1 MTPIFY
7 NYNESATDVASRLR
21 AVIESAVDGI
31 ITIDEH
37 GIIEFVN
44 PATTKI
50 FGYSSEEMIGNN
62 ISMLMPSPYRERHDQ
77 YMNSYKESGIKK
89 IIGIGREVPGKKK
102 DGTTFPFWLSVSE
115 VGLENKKLFTGIVH
129 DMTEQKRIEEDL
141 IRFNHELEDKINERT
156 EKLSSVVSKM
166 LETNQQLQHEIQER
180 KAIEQALLMSREELR
195 NTQELLQQIVSSYP
209 DGTISVVDKDFN
221 YLFTGGEMHV
231 TLGNDAKQLIG
242 KPIFSFMEEETIEQ
256 IKKDLACVF
265 EGEIIHDYEVPQ
277 VFHGYHFALEAF
289 PLRNATDETIS
300 RVAIFT
306 RNISELKKIEAE
318 LRAALQ
324 KERELGELKS
334 RFVSMASH
342 EFRTPLSTILSSASL
357 MSQYTLTEQQ
367 DKREKH
373 FTKIKSAVSTLTGI
387 LNDFLSLA
395 RLEEGRVEVNAE
407 EFEFNQ
413 FCSDVIDEMQSILK
427 PEQAIIANHFDERVS
442 VVLDKKLLK
451 LILINLI
458 SNASKYSEDGT
469 DIICN
474 TELIKNRFTISI
486 KDHGIGIPDEDKP
499 HMFDRF
505 FRASN
510 AMNIKGTGL
519 GLNIVKRYIEIMGG
533 TISFES
539 ELGKGSIFTVVFNL
553 KGA

>member
-1 MTPIFY
+1 MTPLFY
-7 NYNESATDVASRLR
+7 NHNESATDVASRLR
-21 AVIESAVDGI
+21 AVIETAVDGI

-37 GIIEFVN
+37 ATIEFVN

-50 FGYSSEEMIGNN
+50 FGYEAHEMVGNN
-62 ISMLMPSPYRERHDQ
+62 INMLMPSPYREHHDG
-77 YMNSYKESGIKK
+77 YMHNYKNTGVKK
-89 IIGIGREVPGKKK
+89 IIGIGREVQGKKK
-102 DGTTFPFWLSVSE
+102 DGTIFPFWLSVSE
-115 VGLENKKLFTGIVH
+115 VNLENKRMFTGIVH
-129 DMTEQKRIEEDL
+129 DMTDQKRVEEEL

-156 EKLSSVVSKM
+156 EKLSTVVSKM

-195 NTQELLQQIVSSYP
+195 STQELLQQIVSSYP

-221 YLFTGGEMHV
+221 YLFTGGEMHT
-231 TLGNDAKQLIG
+231 TLGNEVKHLIG
-242 KPIFSFMEEETIEQ
+242 KRVFPFMSEETIEQ
-256 IKKDLACVF
+256 IRQDLQCVF

-277 VFHGYHFALEAF
+277 VIHGFHFALEAF
-289 PLRNATDETIS
+289 PLKYTTDETVS
-300 RVAIFT
+300 RIAIFT
-306 RNISELKKIEAE
+306 RNISELKKIESE
-318 LRAALQ
+318 LRDALQ

-357 MSQYTLTEQQ
+357 MAQYTLTEQQ

-373 FTKIKSAVSTLTGI
+373 FNKIKSAVTTLTGI

-407 EFEFNQ
+407 AFEFNQ
-413 FCSDVIDEMQSILK
+413 FCVDIIDEMQSILK
-427 PEQAIIANHFDERVS
+427 PGQVIIANHFEEKVP
-442 VVLDKKLLK
+442 VILDKKLLK

-458 SNASKYSEDGT
+458 SNAAKYSDEKSE
-469 DIICN
+469 IICN
-474 TELIKNRFTISI
+474 TELVKNKFSISI
-486 KDHGIGIPDEDKP
+486 KDHGIGIPEEDIP

-510 AMNIKGTGL
+510 AINIKGTGL
-519 GLNIVKRYIEIMGG
+519 GLNIVKRYVELMNGS
-533 TISFES
+533 ISFET

-553 KGA
+553 KGT